1 MGAKLSAEEILSN
14 LEARAVLLREQVDG
28 HARQEVYHREHRAAV
43 AAELEKVQMN
53 LEALRAALTSM
64 ADLPLPSSVPAAVV
78 VEEELPATN
87 RLMVGRLLRLVALG
101 SGLAEPFGP
110 TAVAAEVNRRF
121 PDRLR
126 KPVDTRV
133 ASDILRRMRAEG
145 ELVLVRKGKAAHEA
159 WYTRRPGGS

>member
-14 LEARAVLLREQVDG
+14 LEARAVLLREQADG
-28 HARQEVYHREHRAAV
+28 HARQEVYHREQRAAV

-64 ADLPLPSSVPAAVV
+64 ADLQLPSSVPAVV
-78 VEEELPATN
+78 VEAELPATN

-101 SGLAEPFGP
+101 PELAEPFGP

-126 KPVDTRV
+126 EPVGTRV
-133 ASDILRRMRAEG
+133 ASDTLRRMRAEG
-145 ELVLVRKGKAAHEA
+145 ELVLVRKGKASHEA
-159 WYTRRPGGS
+159 WYTRRPG